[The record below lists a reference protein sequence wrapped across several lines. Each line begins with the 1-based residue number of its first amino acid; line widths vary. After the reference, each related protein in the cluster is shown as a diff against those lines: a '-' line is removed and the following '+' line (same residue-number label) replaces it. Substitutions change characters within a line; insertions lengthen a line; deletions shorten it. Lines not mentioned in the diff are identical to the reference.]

1 MIDIAL
7 SQMADIIRNY
17 ALFAPLLAF
26 LAGILTSFM
35 PCTLAAIPLVI
46 GYVKGAGGNN
56 NPGKAFRLSFV
67 FAFGMALSFTAMGAA
82 AAALGM
88 LLGGANR
95 YLHLIGGAL
104 MLLMALQ
111 IWEIYTF
118 IPASNLVSKSSK
130 RGYLG
135 AIIAGML
142 IGLLGSACA
151 TPVLVVLLAMVVR
164 GANPLFG
171 ILCLFIFALG
181 HGILV
186 VAAGSGTGMAGKIT
200 KNPAYGK
207 ISKAIRVSMGF
218 VMTLF
223 GLYLIHLFF

>member
-1 MIDIAL
+1 MIDSIL
-7 SQMADIIRNY
+7 SQLAHIIRNY
-17 ALFAPLLAF
+17 VYFAPLLAF

-46 GYVKGAGGNN
+46 GYVKGAGGEDD
-56 NPGKAFRLSFV
+56 PRKAFKLSFI
-67 FAFGMALSFTAMGAA
+67 FAFGMAVSFTAMGAA
-82 AAALGM
+82 AATLGM
-88 LLGGANR
+88 FLGGANR
-95 YLHLIGGAL
+95 YLHIIGGVL

-111 IWEIYTF
+111 IWEVYTF
-118 IPASNLVSKSSK
+118 IPASNLVSKSSRK
-130 RGYLG
+130 GYLG
-135 AIIAGML
+135 ALIAGML

-151 TPVLVVLLAMVVR
+151 TPVLVVLLAMVAR

-171 ILCLFIFALG
+171 ILCLFLFALG

-186 VAAGSGTGMAGKIT
+186 VVAGSGTGIAGKIT

-207 ISKAIRVSMGF
+207 ISNVIRVTMGF
-218 VMTLF
+218 VMTTF